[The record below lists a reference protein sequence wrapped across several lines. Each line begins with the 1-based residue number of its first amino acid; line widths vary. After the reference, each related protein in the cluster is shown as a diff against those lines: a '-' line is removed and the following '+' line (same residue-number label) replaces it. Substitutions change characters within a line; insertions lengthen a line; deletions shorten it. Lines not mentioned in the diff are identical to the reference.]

1 VNEWLNAA
9 ATLGRHVLEFGPGL
23 LWWGWLA
30 YLVVL
35 ASWIVLQKREPIA
48 TLSWLLSLALLP
60 WIGLVF
66 YHFLGPRRIRR
77 TRLKR
82 LRVRERL
89 DGSHGAG
96 HRPHAASALM
106 RLGAT
111 ASGYAPTT
119 AREVRLMVDG
129 AETFDAIIAA
139 VAAAQRHVHL
149 EYYIFEP
156 DMTGTRL
163 REALIERAR
172 NGVAVRVLLDALGSS
187 RLGYAYVAE
196 MRAAGVEV
204 VFFHRTRWRLRGWL
218 QPRWNHRN
226 HRKIA
231 VIDGV
236 VGFTGGVNIT
246 DEENERLRDDAY
258 HDLHLRVEG
267 ELVRW
272 LQLTFAE
279 DWTYACG
286 RPPTGEGLWPP
297 AEPGPIAAIA
307 LPAGPDS
314 PWEVIHRVMV
324 AAIHQARERV
334 WLCTPYFVPSEAARQ
349 ALTSAAMRGV
359 DVRVLVP
366 VVSDSRWVSAAA
378 RSYYDELHGA
388 GARVFEYP
396 GMLHSKALLVDGDVA
411 VFGSSNF
418 DNRSF
423 RLNFE
428 LCVLFE
434 DVDVAAALAAEFRH
448 DLLLAREVEW
458 PRRLGWLDRLGE
470 AWARLLS
477 PLL

>member
-1 VNEWLNAA
+1 MWDLL
-9 ATLGRHVLEFGPGL
+9 ATAGDVIVDWGPGL

-60 WIGLVF
+60 WIGLVL
-66 YHFLGPRRIRR
+66 YHFIGPRRIRR

-82 LRVRERL
+82 LRSRERL
-89 DGSHGAG
+89 EGAEG
-96 HRPHAASALM
+96 AHPCPAGVSALM

-119 AREVRLMVDG
+119 ASDVRLLVDG
-129 AETFDAIIAA
+129 AETFDALIAA
-139 VAAAQRHVHL
+139 IAGAQRHVHL
-149 EYYIFEP
+149 EYYIYEP

-163 REALIERAR
+163 RQALLERAQA
-172 NGVAVRVLLDALGSS
+172 GVRVRLLLDALGSS
-187 RLGYAYVAE
+187 RLGYEFLTE
-196 MRAAGVEV
+196 MRVAGVEI
-204 VFFHRTRWRLRGWL
+204 VFFHKTRWRLRGWR
-218 QPRWNHRN
+218 QPRWNYRN

-236 VGFTGGVNIT
+236 IGFTGGVNIT

-286 RPPTGEGLWPP
+286 RPPEGEDMWP
-297 AEPGPIAAIA
+297 ATAPGPIPALA

-314 PWEVIHRVMV
+314 PWEAIHRVMV
-324 AAIHQARERV
+324 AAIAQARDRV
-334 WLCTPYFVPSEAARQ
+334 WLCTPYFVPTEAARQ

-366 VVSDSRWVSAAA
+366 AMSDSRWVSAAA

-388 GARVFEYP
+388 GARVYEYP
-396 GMLHSKALLVDGDVA
+396 NMLHSKALLVDDEVA
-411 VFGSSNF
+411 MFGSSNF

-434 DVDVAAALAAEFRH
+434 DADVGAALAAEFRH
-448 DLLLAREVEW
+448 DLLLAREVTW
-458 PRRLGWLDRLGE
+458 PRRLTFGQRLGE

>member
-1 VNEWLNAA
+1 VNALAE
-9 ATLGRHVLEFGPGL
+9 LGADLLDIGPSL
-23 LWWGWLA
+23 LFWGWVA
-30 YLVVL
+30 YLAVL
-35 ASWIVLQKREPIA
+35 SCWIVLQKREPIA
-48 TLSWLLSLALLP
+48 TLTWLLYLALLR

-66 YHFLGPRRIRR
+66 YHYLGPRRFRR

-82 LRVRERL
+82 LRSRERL
-89 DGSHGAG
+89 DASHGS
-96 HRPHAASALM
+96 ASFRTESSPLM
-106 RLGAT
+106 RLGAAT
-111 ASGYAPTT
+111 TGYAPTT
-119 AREVRLMVDG
+119 AREVRLLVDG

-139 VAAAQRHVHL
+139 VAQAQKHVHL
-149 EYYIFEP
+149 EYYVYEP

-172 NGVAVRVLLDALGSS
+172 AGVHVRLLLDALGSS
-187 RLGYAYVAE
+187 RIGYAWLAE

-204 VFFHRTRWRLRGWL
+204 VFFHRTRWRLRGLWR
-218 QPRWNHRN
+218 PRLNYRN

-246 DEENERLRDDAY
+246 DEENERLRDDAF

-286 RPPTGEGLWPP
+286 RPPVDEALWPP
-297 AEPGPIAAIA
+297 SEPGPIEAIA

-314 PWEVIHRVMV
+314 PWEAIHRVMV
-324 AAIHQARERV
+324 SAIEQARERV

-349 ALTSAAMRGV
+349 ALTSAALRGV

-366 VVSDSRWVSAAA
+366 TMSDSRWVSAAA

-388 GARVFEYP
+388 GASVFEYP
-396 GMLHSKALLVDGDVA
+396 GMLHSKALLVDGDVS

-434 DVDVAAALAAEFRH
+434 DADVAASLAAEFRH
-448 DLLLAREVEW
+448 DLLLARQVSW
-458 PRRLGWLDRLGE
+458 PRRLTLGQRLGE

-477 PLL
+477 PVL

>member
-1 VNEWLNAA
+1 MWD
-9 ATLGRHVLEFGPGL
+9 TLVLVGDHLLEFGPGVL
-23 LWWGWLA
+23 FWGWLA

-35 ASWIVLQKREPIA
+35 ACWIVLQKREPIA

-60 WIGLVF
+60 WIGLVI

-82 LRVRERL
+82 LRSRERL
-89 DGSHGAG
+89 EGGD
-96 HRPHAASALM
+96 ASRLCPVHVGPLL
-106 RLGAT
+106 RLGAR
-111 ASGYAPTT
+111 AGGYAPTT
-119 AREVRLMVDG
+119 AREVRILVDG
-129 AETFDAIIAA
+129 AETFDALIAA
-139 VAAAQRHVHL
+139 VAQAKRHVHL
-149 EYYIFEP
+149 EYYLYEP

-163 REALIERAR
+163 RDALCERAR
-172 NGVAVRVLLDALGSS
+172 AGVRVRLLLDAIGSA
-187 RLGYAYVAE
+187 RLGYAYLAE
-196 MRAAGVEV
+196 MRAAGIEV
-204 VFFHRTRWRLRGWL
+204 VFFHRTRFALRRLWR
-218 QPRWNHRN
+218 PRLNYRN

-231 VIDGV
+231 VIDGTV
-236 VGFTGGVNIT
+236 AFTGGVNIT
-246 DEENERLRDDAY
+246 DEENERLRDDAF

-286 RPPTGEGLWPP
+286 RPPADEDLWPA
-297 AEPGPIAAIA
+297 AEPGPIRAIA

-314 PWEVIHRVMV
+314 PWESIHRVMV
-324 AAIHQARERV
+324 AAIAGARDRV

-366 VVSDSRWVSAAA
+366 VLSDSRWVSAAA
-378 RSYYDELHGA
+378 RSYYDELHAA
-388 GARVFEYP
+388 GAQVFEYP
-396 GMLHSKALLVDGDVA
+396 SMLHSKALLVDDEVA
-411 VFGSSNF
+411 MFGSSNF

-434 DVDVAAALAAEFRH
+434 DADVAAALAAEFRH
-448 DLLLAREVEW
+448 DLALAREVTW
-458 PRRLGWLDRLGE
+458 PRRLDLRARLAE

>member
-1 VNEWLNAA
+1 MTLDSLAGVGDTILEW
-9 ATLGRHVLEFGPGL
+9 GPAL
-23 LWWGWLA
+23 LWWGWA
-30 YLVVL
+30 VYLVIL
-35 ASWIVLQKREPIA
+35 ACWIVLQKREPIA

-60 WIGLVF
+60 FVGLIL
-66 YHFLGPRRIRR
+66 YHFVGPRRIRR

-82 LRVRERL
+82 LRVREKL
-89 DGSHGAG
+89 DGSHGHG
-96 HRPHAASALM
+96 LRSRPESPLM
-106 RLGAT
+106 RLGMT

-119 AREVRLMVDG
+119 ARDVRLLVDG
-129 AETFDAIIAA
+129 AETFDALIAA
-139 VAAAQRHVHL
+139 VAQARHHVHL
-149 EYYIFEP
+149 EYYLYEP

-163 REALIERAR
+163 REALSERAR
-172 NGVAVRVLLDALGSS
+172 AGVRVRLLLDALGSS
-187 RLGYAYVAE
+187 RLGKEYLDE

-204 VFFHRTRWRLRGWL
+204 VFFHRTRLRLRGLWR
-218 QPRWNHRN
+218 PRLNYRN

-231 VIDGV
+231 VIDGL

-246 DEENERLRDDAY
+246 DEENERLRDDAF

-286 RPPTGEGLWPP
+286 RPPDDGSLWPP
-297 AEPGPIAAIA
+297 TEPGPIDAIA

-314 PWEVIHRVMV
+314 PWEAIHRVMV
-324 AAIHQARERV
+324 AAISQARERV
-334 WLCTPYFVPSEAARQ
+334 WLCTPYFVPTEAARQ

-366 VVSDSRWVSAAA
+366 AMSDSRWVSAAA

-388 GARVFEYP
+388 GALVYEYP
-396 GMLHSKALLVDGDVA
+396 SMLHSKALLVDEDVS

-448 DLLLAREVEW
+448 DLLLAREVTW
-458 PRRLGWLDRLGE
+458 PRRLSRLERLGE

>member
-1 VNEWLNAA
+1 MNEWLNAA
-9 ATLGRHVLEFGPGL
+9 ASVGRNVLEFGPGL

-96 HRPHAASALM
+96 HRAQAASALM

-139 VAAAQRHVHL
+139 VAAAQKHVHL
-149 EYYIFEP
+149 EYYLFEP

-172 NGVAVRVLLDALGSS
+172 AGVRVRLLLDALGSS
-187 RLGYAYVAE
+187 RLGYAYLAE
-196 MRAAGVEV
+196 MRAAGVEI
-204 VFFHRTRWRLRGWL
+204 VFFHRTRLQWRGLRR
-218 QPRWNHRN
+218 PRLNYRN

-231 VIDGV
+231 VIDGRI
-236 VGFTGGVNIT
+236 GFTGGVNIT

-286 RPPTGEGLWPP
+286 RPPTGDDLWP
-297 AEPGPIAAIA
+297 ASEPGPIKAIA

-314 PWEVIHRVMV
+314 PWEAIHRVMV
-324 AAIHQARERV
+324 AAIAGARERV

-388 GARVFEYP
+388 GARVYEYP
-396 GMLHSKALLVDGDVA
+396 GMLHSKALLVDADVA

-428 LCVLFE
+428 LCVLLE
-434 DVDVAAALAAEFRH
+434 DVDVADSLAAEFRH
-448 DLLLAREVEW
+448 DLALAREVTW
-458 PRRLGWLDRLGE
+458 PRRLGWRARSAE

>member
-1 VNEWLNAA
+1 MSGLA
-9 ATLGRHVLEFGPGL
+9 EFGRNVLDVGPAV
-23 LWWGWLA
+23 LWWGWFA
-30 YLVVL
+30 YLAVL
-35 ASWIVLQKREPIA
+35 ACWIVLQKREPIA
-48 TLSWLLSLALLP
+48 TLSWLLALALLP

-82 LRVRERL
+82 LRSRERL
-89 DGSHGAG
+89 EGGHIGSF
-96 HRPHAASALM
+96 RTDTSALM
-106 RLGAT
+106 RLGAA
-111 ASGYAPTT
+111 ASGYGPTT
-119 AREVRLMVDG
+119 ARNVQVLVDG

-139 VAAAQRHVHL
+139 VAQAQKHVHL
-149 EYYIFEP
+149 EYYVYEP

-172 NGVAVRVLLDALGSS
+172 NGVHVRLLLDALGSS
-187 RLGYAYVAE
+187 RLGYDFLAE
-196 MRAAGVEV
+196 LKAAGAEV
-204 VFFHRTRWRLRGWL
+204 LFYHRTRWRLRGWR
-218 QPRWNHRN
+218 QPRWNYRN

-236 VGFTGGVNIT
+236 IGFTGGVNIS
-246 DEENERLRDDAY
+246 DEENERLRDDAF

-286 RPPTGEGLWPP
+286 RPPIDEALWPP
-297 AEPGPIAAIA
+297 AEPGPVRALA

-314 PWEVIHRVMV
+314 PWEAIHRVMV
-324 AAIHQARERV
+324 AAIHEAKERV
-334 WLCTPYFVPSEAARQ
+334 WLCTPYFVPTEAARQ
-349 ALTSAAMRGV
+349 ALTSAALRGV

-366 VVSDSRWVSAAA
+366 QRSDSLWVSAAA

-388 GARVFEYP
+388 GAQVFEYP
-396 GMLHSKALLVDGDVA
+396 RMLHSKALLVDHDVA
-411 VFGSSNF
+411 IFGSSNF

-434 DVDVAAALAAEFRH
+434 DADVAAALAVEFRH
-448 DLLLAREVEW
+448 DLLLAREVTW
-458 PRRLGWLDRLGE
+458 PRRLGLRARLAE